1 MSEKEIKKANK
12 IFTATMLG
20 SVACGMAIALWNYWL
35 GMAIAFV
42 GAVCGLMYFK
52 RATARERL
60 SDEREEHIEGK
71 AGSVSYRAALISGGV
86 LLAILGGLESV
97 GISLPAMAVFGPYFA
112 FIAAFHVICYHHYE
126 RRFG

>member
-1 MSEKEIKKANK
+1 MSEKEIKKASR
-12 IFTATMLG
+12 IFGAVVIG
-20 SVACGMAIALWNYWL
+20 SVTCGMVIGFWNYWL

-71 AGSVSYRAALISGGV
+71 AGSVSYRVALISGGV
-86 LLAILGGLESV
+86 LLAILSGLEST

-112 FIAAFHVICYHHYE
+112 FIAAFHVICYHYYE

>member
-12 IFTATMLG
+12 IFAATMLS
-20 SVACGMAIALWNYWL
+20 SVVCGMAIALWNYWL

-60 SDEREEHIEGK
+60 SDEREERIEGK

-86 LLAILGGLESV
+86 LLAILSGLESM
-97 GISLPAMAVFGPYFA
+97 GISLPAMVIFGPYFA
-112 FIAAFHVICYHHYE
+112 FISVFHVICYHHYE
-126 RRFG
+126 KRYG